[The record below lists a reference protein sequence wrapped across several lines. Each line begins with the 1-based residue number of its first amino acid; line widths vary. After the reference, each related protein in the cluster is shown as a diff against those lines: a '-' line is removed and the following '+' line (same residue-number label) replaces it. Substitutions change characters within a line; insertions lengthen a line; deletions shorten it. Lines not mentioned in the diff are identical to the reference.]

1 MAADNEYSINSSQ
14 QMRIEGA
21 LFLLRLSLGGFLLL
35 WGIDKLVE
43 PFSTVITFRGFYG
56 LPINST
62 VAMIAGVLEIALA
75 LAIIAGLFK
84 TLSYGLG
91 LLLHLSSVIVTHK
104 LWLAPFGDN
113 HLFIA
118 ALPILAAFIVLFVL
132 RDLDNRWSL
141 DSRRQRG
148 RL

>member
-104 LWLAPFGDN
+104 QWLAPFGDN

-118 ALPILAAFIVLFVL
+118 ALPILGAFVVLFVL
-132 RDLDNRWSL
+132 RDSDNRWSL
-141 DSRRQRG
+141 DSWRQSRQ
-148 RL
+148 L